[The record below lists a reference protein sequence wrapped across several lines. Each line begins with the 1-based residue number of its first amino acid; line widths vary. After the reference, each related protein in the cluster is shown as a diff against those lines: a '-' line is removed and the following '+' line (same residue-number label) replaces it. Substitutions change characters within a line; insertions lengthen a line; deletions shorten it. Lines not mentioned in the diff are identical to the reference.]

1 MDPINFFQFVQAA
14 KTDLSPEELFE
25 RAARNKVDALNA
37 MVEANDGTGIDCPVC
52 KGKGWFAFFD
62 DGTKE
67 ARTKCCSCYGP
78 RITARRL
85 KTIGLLDR
93 SRRCTF
99 DGFKTDTPTQSAL
112 KTAAVNFTNDA
123 TGEAWLALFGQS
135 GVGKTHLCLAAFSAV
150 IARRNLT
157 GEYMRWNTDARAVKA
172 AALEENNPLFD
183 KFKEVPLLYVDDLFK
198 KRADAPVSD
207 ADLRLAFE
215 LLDARYN
222 SRLPTILSCELTFEE
237 LVRLDE
243 AIAGRIREMC
253 GPYLVSVGRDMRKN
267 YRFQAS

>member
-1 MDPINFFQFVQAA
+1 MDRLTFHQFLRQHTANIPPEQA
-14 KTDLSPEELFE
+14 FE
-25 RAARNKVDALNA
+25 RVARNKVEALNA
-37 MVEANDGTGIDCPVC
+37 MSEADDGTGINCPVC
-52 KGKGWFAFFD
+52 KGKGWYAFFD
-62 DGTKE
+62 EDAKE
-67 ARTKCCSCYGP
+67 ARTRYCKCYGP

-85 KTIGLLDR
+85 KSIGLLDR
-93 SRRCTF
+93 SWRCTF
-99 DGFKTDTPTQSAL
+99 DGFKTETPTQRAL
-112 KTAAVNFTNDA
+112 KSAAVNFTNDA

-157 GEYMRWNTDARAVKA
+157 GEYFRWNQDARTVKS
-172 AALEENNPLFD
+172 AALEEDNPFFD
-183 KFKEVPLLYVDDLFK
+183 KFKKAPLLYVDDLFK
-198 KRADAPVSD
+198 KRMDAPVSD

-222 SRLPTILSCELTFEE
+222 LRLPTILSCELTFEE

>member
-1 MDPINFFQFVQAA
+1 MEKLTFHQFLRQCKENV
-14 KTDLSPEELFE
+14 SPEQAFE
-25 RAARNKVDALNA
+25 RIARNKVDALNE
-37 MVEANDGTGIDCPVC
+37 MSEADDGTGINCPIC
-52 KGKGWFAFFD
+52 HGKGWYAWFD
-62 DGTKE
+62 EDAKE
-67 ARTKCCSCYGP
+67 CRTRYCNCYGP

-85 KTIGLLDR
+85 KNIGLLDR

-99 DGFKTDTPTQSAL
+99 DSFKTETPTQRAL
-112 KTAAVNFTNDA
+112 KTAAVNFTNDT

-172 AALEENNPLFD
+172 AALEESNPLFD
-183 KFKEVPLLYVDDLFK
+183 KLKKAPLLYVDDLFK

-207 ADLRLAFE
+207 ADLRLCFE

-222 SRLPTILSCELTFEE
+222 LRLPTIISCELTFEE